1 MSALAEYEREPR
13 GRMIFT
19 SLVALA
25 LQALTL
31 PYWLAVIRPQ
41 FLVLVVL
48 FWSVNAP
55 RAGGLTL
62 GLLAGLALDVFQGS
76 VLGQHGLAL
85 SLITYIAVR
94 EHQRIRSKPVLQQAL
109 MVPVALALYEF
120 VAFAI
125 DGWTGHPI
133 TNPLRWVHVATG
145 AIIWPL
151 VSIVLARR

>member
-1 MSALAEYEREPR
+1 MNALADYEREPR

-25 LQALTL
+25 LQALPL
-31 PYWLAVIRPQ
+31 PYWLAIVRPQ
-41 FLVLVVL
+41 FVVLVVL

-76 VLGQHGLAL
+76 VLGQHGVAL

-120 VAFAI
+120 VVFAI

-133 TNPLRWVHVATG
+133 TNPLRWVHVFTG
-145 AIIWPL
+145 AVIWPL
-151 VSIVLARR
+151 VSLVLARR

>member
-19 SLVALA
+19 SLVALT

-76 VLGQHGLAL
+76 VLGEHGIAL

-120 VAFAI
+120 VVFAI

-151 VSIVLARR
+151 VSIVLSRR

>member
-25 LQALTL
+25 LQALPL

-48 FWSVNAP
+48 FWSISAP

-94 EHQRIRSKPVLQQAL
+94 KHQRIRSKPVLQQAL

-145 AIIWPL
+145 AIVWPL
-151 VSIVLARR
+151 VSLVLARR

>member
-19 SLVALA
+19 SLVALT
-25 LQALTL
+25 LQALPL

-48 FWSVNAP
+48 FWSISAP

-76 VLGQHGLAL
+76 VLGQHGIAL

-109 MVPVALALYEF
+109 MVPVALAIYEF

-145 AIIWPL
+145 AIVWPL
-151 VSIVLARR
+151 VSLVLARR

>member
-19 SLVALA
+19 ALVGLT

-62 GLLAGLALDVFQGS
+62 GLVAGLALDVFQGS

-85 SLITYIAVR
+85 ALITYVAVR
-94 EHQRIRSKPVLQQAL
+94 EHQRIRSKPLLQQSLLVA
-109 MVPVALALYEF
+109 VALALYEF

-133 TNPLRWVHVATG
+133 TNPLRWVHVLTG

-151 VSIVLARR
+151 VPLVLARR

>member
-13 GRMIFT
+13 GRVIFT